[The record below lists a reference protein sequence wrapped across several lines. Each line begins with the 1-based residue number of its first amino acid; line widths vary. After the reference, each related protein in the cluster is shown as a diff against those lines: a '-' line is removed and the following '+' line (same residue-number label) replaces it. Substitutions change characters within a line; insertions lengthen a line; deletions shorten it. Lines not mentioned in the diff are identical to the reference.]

1 MKKGK
6 GGGQFMN
13 LLKKHRKE
21 KGLTL
26 IEVSLLSDI
35 PQNLLSQ
42 FENGQR
48 SIPADRAQ
56 QLAKIYKVPI
66 EKLFEPVRFIPKN
79 LNM

>member
-1 MKKGK
+1 VNM
-6 GGGQFMN
+6 
-13 LLKKHRKE
+13 LKKHRKE

-26 IEVSLLSDI
+26 LEVSMLSEI

-48 SIPADRAQ
+48 SISVERAQ
-56 QLAKIYKVPI
+56 QLAKIYKVPV

-79 LNM
+79 LNLKDG